1 MHVNFTKTGRDKVVG
16 EVEYEVEC
24 ENEGEVKDLI
34 RQILNIIYRVS
45 PQKIGQT
52 CFNANKV

>member
-16 EVEYEVEC
+16 ED
-24 ENEGEVKDLI
+24 EGEVKDLI

-45 PQKIGQT
+45 PPKIGQT